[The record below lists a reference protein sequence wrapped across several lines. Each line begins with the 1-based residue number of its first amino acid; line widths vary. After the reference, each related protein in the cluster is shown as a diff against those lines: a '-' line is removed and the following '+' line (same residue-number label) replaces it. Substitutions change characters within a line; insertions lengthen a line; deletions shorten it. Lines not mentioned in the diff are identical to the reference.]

1 MLYRFGEFLYDP
13 LNRTLSRRGEE
24 IALTPKTRDLLALFL
39 ENPKRLLTRQAIADR
54 LWPDVAVTD
63 DALRFQVAEL
73 RKALGNESHGFLR
86 TIPREGYRWEAGI
99 RRDEK
104 GGALAVL
111 SSTERCYRLFLESRE
126 VGLEEGENLIG
137 RDSDTTVW
145 IDHTSVSRHH
155 ARIFV
160 TGERVTLEDLES
172 KNGTYVRGERIE
184 RAISLADGDTIE
196 IGRISMTFRVLSRV
210 VSTETEKEPRG
221 GSG

>member
-13 LNRTLSRRGEE
+13 LNRTLSRGEEE

-39 ENPKRLLTRQAIADR
+39 ENPKRLLTREAISGR

-73 RKALGNESHGFLR
+73 RKALGNESQGFLR

-99 RRDEK
+99 RHEEK
-104 GGALAVL
+104 AGARAGPNNR
-111 SSTERCYRLFLESRE
+111 ERCYRLFLESRE

-137 RDSDTTVW
+137 RDSDTAVW

-155 ARIFV
+155 ARICV
-160 TGERVTLEDLES
+160 AGERVTLEDLES
-172 KNGTYVRGERIE
+172 KNGTYLRGERIKHPLLL
-184 RAISLADGDTIE
+184 SDGDTIR
-196 IGRISMTFRVLSRV
+196 IGRVSMIFRVLSRV
-210 VSTETEKEPRG
+210 VSTETEEERRG
-221 GSG
+221 RS